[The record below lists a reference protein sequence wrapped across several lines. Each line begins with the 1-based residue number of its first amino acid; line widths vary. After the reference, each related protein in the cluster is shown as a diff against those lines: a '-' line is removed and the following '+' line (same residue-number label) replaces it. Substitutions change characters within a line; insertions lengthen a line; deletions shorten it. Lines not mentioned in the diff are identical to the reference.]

1 MNAAIS
7 GTARKKVRVGI
18 IGFGRFGELTSR
30 ILKRKFKDVRV
41 LVFSRKRE
49 KPGVEGGIEFASLDE
64 VCNCDVIIPCVP
76 ISGFEGV
83 IKSICGKI
91 KPGAL
96 LVDVC
101 SVKVY
106 PVEVMMKYIPENV
119 EILAT
124 HPAFGPDSAR
134 RGLKGLKVILHNV
147 RISPEKFAR
156 VKQACRDI
164 GLEVIEMTPE
174 EHDRL
179 MAFSLAYTHLVGRIG
194 QRMNV
199 KTTPV
204 DTKGFAQLLK
214 VQGYVVN
221 DTLEL
226 FRDMQNYN
234 PYVKEM
240 RKQFRKALTEI
251 EAELASA

>member
-1 MNAAIS
+1 M
-7 GTARKKVRVGI
+7 
-18 IGFGRFGELTSR
+18 
-30 ILKRKFKDVRV
+30 
-41 LVFSRKRE
+41 
-49 KPGVEGGIEFASLDE
+49 EGGIEFTSLDE

-76 ISGFEGV
+76 ISGFEEV
-83 IKSICGKI
+83 IKTIGGKI

-106 PVEVMMKYIPENV
+106 PVEVMKKYIPENV

-124 HPAFGPDSAR
+124 HPAFGPDSAK
-134 RGLKGLKVILHNV
+134 RGLKGLKIILHNV
-147 RISPEKFAR
+147 RISPEKFIG

-174 EHDRL
+174 EHDRFI
-179 MAFSLAYTHLVGRIG
+179 AFSLAYTHLVGRIG

-204 DTKGFAQLLK
+204 DTKGFGQLLK

-234 PYVKEM
+234 PYAKEM
-240 RKQFRKALTEI
+240 RKQFYKALTEI
-251 EAELASA
+251 EVELASA

>member
-7 GTARKKVRVGI
+7 GKAQKKVRVGI
-18 IGFGRFGELTSR
+18 IGYGRFGELTSR
-30 ILKRKFKDVRV
+30 ILKEKFKNVRV

-49 KPGVEGGIEFASLDE
+49 KLGAEGGIEFASLEE
-64 VCNCDVIIPCVP
+64 VGNCDVIIPCVP
-76 ISGFEGV
+76 ISKFEGV
-83 IKSICGKI
+83 IKSIAGKI

-124 HPAFGPDSAR
+124 HPAFGPDSAK

-147 RISPEKFAR
+147 RVSPERFAR
-156 VKQACRDI
+156 VKQACRDV
-164 GLEVIEMTPE
+164 GLDVIEMTPE

-179 MAFSLAYTHLVGRIG
+179 IAFSLAYTHLVGRIG
-194 QRMNV
+194 HRMNV

-204 DTKGFAQLLK
+204 DTKGFGQLLK

-221 DTLEL
+221 DTIEL

-234 PYVKEM
+234 PYAKEM
-240 RKQFRKALTEI
+240 RKQFYKVLTEI
-251 EAELASA
+251 EVELASE